1 MTPPFVAAKRLAQAG
16 LPVFFCNAKKF
27 PTCKGGFK
35 AATSDPEQLLDLWRR
50 SPGPLIGVATGAA
63 SGIDALDIDPK
74 DCGLLWL
81 GDHCAT
87 LPTTR
92 THGTRSGGY
101 HFLFQHHPGLRCSA
115 SKIAPGVDVRAD
127 GGYIVWWPDTGIPV
141 QNEDAFASWPEWV
154 LEKIAITKPMPKRT
168 FDASAIEK
176 FRNTGIEHLIR
187 FVAEAAEGQRNSILF
202 WAACRV
208 GEAVRA
214 GAITESIGIVLLET
228 ASSQCRL
235 PLEAAR
241 KTISS
246 GISRGFSS

>member
-1 MTPPFVAAKRLAQAG
+1 MAGRSLRQPSNHADPRHAQRRVPLSLSAPPRSALLGVENRSRRGCQGRWRLRSLVAGHRH
-16 LPVFFCNAKKF
+16 
-27 PTCKGGFK
+27 T
-35 AATSDPEQLLDLWRR
+35 
-50 SPGPLIGVATGAA
+50 
-63 SGIDALDIDPK
+63 
-74 DCGLLWL
+74 
-81 GDHCAT
+81 
-87 LPTTR
+87 
-92 THGTRSGGY
+92 
-101 HFLFQHHPGLRCSA
+101 
-115 SKIAPGVDVRAD
+115 
-127 GGYIVWWPDTGIPV
+127 
-141 QNEDAFASWPEWV
+141 WPEWV

-214 GAITESIGIVLLET
+214 GAITASSGTILLEA

-241 KTISS
+241 KTINS
-246 GISRGFSS
+246 GISRGLSS